1 MAWERSS
8 LRFDFQ
14 YKYPRNEDSYEN
26 TTTVPFKVNNRGS
39 VVTHYAF
46 SVGYG
51 YYPIVGSGFYVA
63 GDFMLRYGYYED
75 VYYYD
80 CAGTSSDS
88 RVFLES
94 SYRFDTG
101 IKPQAGIKLAL
112 NKTGKVKVMF
122 DFYGGPV
129 FFFRR
134 ERKITYAER
143 YGYCSN
149 TDMIYYDTPEE
160 ERIFRP
166 GLELNLGINF
176 TIAF

>member
-26 TTTVPFKVNNRGS
+26 TTTVPFTVNNRGS

-101 IKPQAGIKLAL
+101 IKFLIGR
-112 NKTGKVKVMF
+112 KVKR
-122 DFYGGPV
+122 GTQN
-129 FFFRR
+129 
-134 ERKITYAER
+134 KIR
-143 YGYCSN
+143 G
-149 TDMIYYDTPEE
+149 
-160 ERIFRP
+160 
-166 GLELNLGINF
+166 
-176 TIAF
+176 